1 MLCAAL
7 RRVYRAAVRPGVG
20 PVRAVG
26 GDWGFAMATKLP
38 SSGAMPGGQHAGCDT
53 SGLILVHRI
62 FRWLY
67 TQLPMLVREVQAGD
81 VERAAI
87 VGRYAN
93 LDFFALHM
101 HHETEDIALWDRL
114 TSRDPGCTLHV
125 DQMRAQHADVAA
137 QLARIE
143 PQLEPWVAT
152 ADPRLGAALAADIEV
167 LRDTLHAHLA
177 QEEDDILPVAG
188 AVLSQQ
194 EWDWM
199 EEHTRENLAAHR
211 KELGKDIMA
220 LQVGLLIASVP
231 EAERDEWM
239 HKNIPAPI
247 RLLYLLLMKRKYD
260 RAMREL
266 YPDRPVPAMV

>member
-1 MLCAAL
+1 
-7 RRVYRAAVRPGVG
+7 
-20 PVRAVG
+20 
-26 GDWGFAMATKLP
+26 MATKLP
-38 SSGAMPGGQHAGCDT
+38 ASGALPEGQDPGCDT
-53 SGLILVHRI
+53 SGLLLVHRI

-67 TQLPMLVREVQAGD
+67 RELPLLVREVAAGD

-87 VGRYAN
+87 VGRYAH

-114 TSRDPGCTLHV
+114 TSRDPACALHV
-125 DQMRAQHADVAA
+125 DQMRAQHAEVSA

-143 PQLEPWVAT
+143 PQLAPWVAS
-152 ADPRLGAALAADIEV
+152 ADPGLRDRFASDIEM
-167 LRDTLHAHLA
+167 LRDTLSVHLV
-177 QEEDDILPVAG
+177 QEEDEIMPVAG

-199 EEHTRENLAAHR
+199 EEHTRATLAAHR
-211 KELGKDIMA
+211 KELGKDVMA
-220 LQVGLLIASVP
+220 LQIGLLIASVP
-231 EAERDEWM
+231 EDEREEWQRA
-239 HKNIPAPI
+239 NIPAPI
-247 RLLYLLLMKRKYD
+247 RLLYALLMKRKYD

>member
-1 MLCAAL
+1 
-7 RRVYRAAVRPGVG
+7 
-20 PVRAVG
+20 
-26 GDWGFAMATKLP
+26 MATKLP
-38 SSGAMPGGQHAGCDT
+38 SSGAMPEGQKAGCDT

-67 TQLPMLVREVQAGD
+67 RELPQLVREVPAGD

-87 VGRYAN
+87 VGRYAH
-93 LDFFALHM
+93 LDFYALHM

-114 TSRDPGCTLHV
+114 TSRDPGCAVHV
-125 DQMRAQHADVAA
+125 DQMRAQHAEVAS

-143 PQLEPWVAT
+143 PQLAPWVAS
-152 ADPRLGAALAADIEV
+152 ADPGLRDAFARDIET
-167 LRDTLHAHLA
+167 LRDTLQAHLQ
-177 QEEDDILPVAG
+177 QEEDDIMPVAG
-188 AVLSQQ
+188 EVLSQQ

-199 EEHTRENLAAHR
+199 EKHTRETLAANR
-211 KELGKDIMA
+211 KELGKDVMA

-239 HKNIPAPI
+239 HTNIPAPI
-247 RLLYLLLMKRKYD
+247 RLLYALLMKRKYD
-260 RAMREL
+260 QAMREL

>member
-1 MLCAAL
+1 MTT
-7 RRVYRAAVRPGVG
+7 R
-20 PVRAVG
+20 
-26 GDWGFAMATKLP
+26 LP
-38 SSGAMPGGQHAGCDT
+38 SSGEMPDGQHAGCDT

-67 TQLPMLVREVQAGD
+67 RELPQLVREVEAGD
-81 VERAAI
+81 VARAAV
-87 VGRYAN
+87 VGRYAH

-101 HHETEDIALWDRL
+101 HHETEDAALWDRL
-114 TSRDPGCTLHV
+114 TAREPGCAMHV
-125 DQMRAQHADVAA
+125 DQMRAQHAEVAS

-143 PQLEPWVAT
+143 PQLAPWVAT
-152 ADPRLGAALAADIEV
+152 ADPRLRDGFASDLET
-167 LRDTLHAHLA
+167 LRDTLQKHLQ

-188 AVLSQQ
+188 TVLSQQ

-199 EEHTRENLAAHR
+199 EEHTRQTLAAHR
-211 KELGKDIMA
+211 KDLGKDVMS

-247 RLLYLLLMKRKYD
+247 RLLYLLLMRRQYD

-266 YPDRPVPAMV
+266 YPGRPVPAMV